1 MRAVG
6 YFGILCLLTA
16 VAQATAVSVSG
27 ADPLQLAVVAP
38 PGDDHFA
45 RAAAGR
51 LQQIAADDDLAL
63 LVNTASVTEA
73 SEVIPDLF
81 VMPVRSLA
89 TQVPALQV
97 LELPFFYP
105 SLEAV
110 HQAVDGALGAFLAR
124 EARARGWEIVAYWDE
139 GMHVLSGLKRYDRV
153 RNLKIREFLV
163 TRPDPVAEKQ
173 FPYWKAY
180 ARRID
185 PQDRQ
190 AVLRECLI
198 ASRAATLQEIMREQ
212 LYRVHLAMSLSNH
225 RYEGWVVVA
234 PRERWDALD
243 GQTRDKLQA
252 ALRKTTIWQREDARQ
267 REAAALAE
275 LQGAGMTVYQVD
287 ETEREAFRK
296 PLPAPAELLP
306 GELDAQTKKE
316 LIRLASAGATAVA
329 GPAIGAAAADERLE
343 PTPGA
348 EDRQGDQRGH

>member
-1 MRAVG
+1 MRPVAFVG
-6 YFGILCLLTA
+6 IYCLLAA
-16 VAQATAVSVSG
+16 VVQATAANSPDL
-27 ADPLQLAVVAP
+27 DPLQLAVVAP
-38 PGDDHFA
+38 LGEEHFA
-45 RAAAGR
+45 RVASGR
-51 LQQIAADDDLAL
+51 LQRTAEEGGLAL
-63 LVNTASVTEA
+63 VVKTASVTGA
-73 SEVIPDLF
+73 PGTDPDLF

-110 HQAVDGALGAFLAR
+110 HQAVDGGLGASLAR
-124 EARARGWEIVAYWDE
+124 EARARGWEIVAWWDE

-173 FPYWKAY
+173 FSYWKAY

-198 ASRAATLQEIMREQ
+198 ASRGATLQEIMREE
-212 LYRVHLAMSLSNH
+212 LFRVHLAISLSKH

-234 PRERWDALD
+234 PRERWTALD
-243 GQTRDKLQA
+243 DQTRNTLQA
-252 ALRKTTIWQREDARQ
+252 ALLKTTIWQREDVRQ

-275 LQGAGMTVYQVD
+275 LQRLGMRVYEVD
-287 ETEREAFRK
+287 EAERNAFRQ
-296 PLPAPAELLP
+296 PLPAPAGLLP

-316 LIRLASAGATAVA
+316 LIRLASAGATAVV
-329 GPAIGAAAADERLE
+329 GPAAGAAAADERLE

-348 EDRQGDQRGH
+348 EDRQGNQRGH

>member
-1 MRAVG
+1 MRPAG
-6 YFGILCLLTA
+6 FLGILCLVTA
-16 VAQATAVSVSG
+16 VVQATVSTSS
-27 ADPLQLAVVAP
+27 DSEPLQLAVVAP
-38 PGDDHFA
+38 PGDEHFA

-51 LQQIAADDDLAL
+51 LQQAAGEGGLAL
-63 LVNTASVTEA
+63 VVKTASVTEVPGSA
-73 SEVIPDLF
+73 PDMF

-110 HQAVDGALGAFLAR
+110 HQAVDAGLGTSLAR
-124 EARARGWEIVAYWDE
+124 EARDRGWEIVAWWDE

-163 TRPDPVAEKQ
+163 TRPDPVTEKQ
-173 FPYWKAY
+173 FAYWKAY

-198 ASRAATLQEIMREQ
+198 ASRGATLQEIVREE
-212 LYRVHLAMSLSNH
+212 LFRVHLAISLSNH

-234 PRERWDALD
+234 PRARWTALD
-243 GQTRDKLQA
+243 DHTRDTLQA

-275 LQGAGMTVYQVD
+275 LQRLGMTVYEVD
-287 ETEREAFRK
+287 EAEREAFRQ
-296 PLPAPAELLP
+296 PLPAPAGLLP

-316 LIRLASAGATAVA
+316 LIRLASVGAAAVA
-329 GPAIGAAAADERLE
+329 GPATGAVAAEARLD
-343 PTPGA
+343 PAPGA